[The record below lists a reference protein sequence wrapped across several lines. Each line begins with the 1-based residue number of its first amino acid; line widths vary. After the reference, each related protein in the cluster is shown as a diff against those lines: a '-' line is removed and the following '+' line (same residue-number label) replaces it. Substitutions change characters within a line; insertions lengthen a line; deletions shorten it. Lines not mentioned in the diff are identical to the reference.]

1 MNAYTTYEKEFKGH
15 NFKIMAGMQSE
26 YKKNFGLYANK
37 MGMVLPGQ
45 PSISTSTGKIEAWD
59 SLDHYATL
67 GFFGRFNYDYKS
79 RYLFEFD
86 LRRDGSSRY
95 AKGHQWGTFPAFSA
109 GWNVAK
115 EAFFEPYTSILSE
128 LRLRGSWGELGN
140 MRGKNYQYI
149 STVPYNATTDYI
161 MGDKRISAFGAPNMI
176 AYNTWEKNRTLDFGV
191 DIAALNNRLTMS
203 FD

>member
-1 MNAYTTYEKEFKGH
+1 
-15 NFKIMAGMQSE
+15 
-26 YKKNFGLYANK
+26 
-37 MGMVLPGQ
+37 MVLPGQ

-140 MRGKNYQYI
+140 MRGKITNI
-149 STVPYNATTDYI
+149 SLPYLITLRPIILWVTNESVPLVLLI
-161 MGDKRISAFGAPNMI
+161 
-176 AYNTWEKNRTLDFGV
+176 
-191 DIAALNNRLTMS
+191 
-203 FD
+203 

>member
-1 MNAYTTYEKEFKGH
+1 
-15 NFKIMAGMQSE
+15 MQSE

-95 AKGHQWGTFPAFSA
+95 AKGHQWGTFPAFPPVGMWLRKLSS
-109 GWNVAK
+109 NL
-115 EAFFEPYTSILSE
+115 IL
-128 LRLRGSWGELGN
+128 RYFP
-140 MRGKNYQYI
+140 NY
-149 STVPYNATTDYI
+149 V
-161 MGDKRISAFGAPNMI
+161 
-176 AYNTWEKNRTLDFGV
+176 
-191 DIAALNNRLTMS
+191 
-203 FD
+203 